1 MTRQKDGGPAYPC
14 KTYPATPEE
23 VRALRDAAGVGLM
36 EAKGWATNH
45 PGMSLRDAA
54 ALAALQ
60 GMLSSGDWA
69 QYPPIQVAERAFDIA
84 DAFLDARRAGEQ
96 ARDKP
101 LWTGSAI

>member
-60 GMLSSGDWA
+60 GFCSN
-69 QYPPIQVAERAFDIA
+69 PNVASYDGYEYHLVAKAFAVA
-84 DAFLDARRAGEQ
+84 DAFLDVRQAGEQ
-96 ARDKP
+96 K
-101 LWTGSAI
+101 